1 MFILSSNSFLK
12 FQWLYLTFL
21 RFQSGVC
28 RFLFFNAHVLPVL
41 SFIITYFLVLTHL
54 PLALQRYKHI
64 STVAILVFCITS
76 LVRSEHSNC

>member
-1 MFILSSNSFLK
+1 MAIFDIFKISKWCLSF
-12 FQWLYLTFL
+12 F
-21 RFQSGVC
+21 V
-28 RFLFFNAHVLPVL
+28 FNAHVLPVL